1 MFQIRELP
9 CVRVPASEAEH
20 VIRALKARG
29 LYADGYKAK
38 RLADG
43 VVAIPLNEGAT
54 REALREF
61 LSNYGAVECFEGF
74 EGGVGGLTFKDL
86 LKGLIPEEDLRRVPS
101 SYTIIGD
108 VAVINLPEDLMA
120 YGGLIGEA
128 IANVSRGVRAVYAG
142 SRVVGEYRV
151 KRLKHVYGDAVSKT
165 VHKEYG
171 LSISVDVVRTYYNS
185 SLSEEHRRVAKLI
198 CDGEVIADLFCGVGP
213 FSLHAASLRR
223 VVSYAVDFN
232 PDALKCLLESID
244 MNGKVL
250 KGRVVP
256 VLDDVADFLD
266 LVRDGSFSRV
276 IMNLPHK
283 ALEYLP
289 LSHSKVREG
298 GVIHLYVISSS
309 GSGAVEDVRRVSDN
323 LGLSV
328 VGVKRVLDYAPRK
341 YVYRVDL
348 VRDERLK
355 L

>member
-43 VVAIPLNEGAT
+43 VVAIPLNERVT
-54 REALREF
+54 PEVLREF
-61 LSNYGAVECFEGF
+61 SSDYRVVECLERF

-86 LKGLIPEEDLRRVPS
+86 LKGLIPENDLKRVPS

-108 VAVINLPEDLMA
+108 VAVINLPEDLMT

-128 IANVSRGVRAVYAG
+128 IVSVSRGVRAVYAG
-142 SRVVGEYRV
+142 SQVVGEYRV
-151 KRLKHVYGDAVSKT
+151 KRLRHVYGDAVSKT

-171 LSISVDVVRTYYNS
+171 LSISVDVVKTYYNS
-185 SLSEEHRRVAKLI
+185 SLSEEHRRVAELI
-198 CDGEVIADLFCGVGP
+198 NDGEVVGDLFCGVGP

-244 MNGKVL
+244 MNRKVL

-256 VLDDVADFLD
+256 VLDDVADFLGLIKD
-266 LVRDGSFSRV
+266 RSFSRV
-276 IMNLPHK
+276 VMNLPHK

-289 LSHSKVREG
+289 LSYSKVQEG
-298 GVIHLYVISSS
+298 GVIHLYIISSS
-309 GSGAVEDVRRVSDN
+309 GGEAVEGVREVSN
-323 LGLSV
+323 PLGLSV

-341 YVYRVDL
+341 YIYRVDV
-348 VRDERLK
+348 VRG
-355 L
+355 